1 MALPQPLNFLDQQRK
16 AASSRSFRSKL
27 ASSNGITFNCGDEIV
42 FDLGGNVSNSYYD
55 MNTMYVEFLVTN
67 NDGANVKFDGG
78 AGAYSLIERAQ
89 MTSAGST
96 LSNVSAYN
104 NLVNCLFDSTVSSN
118 YNRNVAHAMFGTSL
132 EGKSYEGATIATTAS
147 RKVCLPLI
155 LLAPCNTT
163 PNRFFPA
170 FSKDRLQIRL
180 TLAEAT
186 TAFFHTVAG
195 LANSD
200 ISITG
205 VSLNFYTVEL
215 AREVQAQ
222 IDQMTGG
229 RYDMMCNDYIHAS
242 SSVVAGTT
250 AHTATLGFTSGSLER
265 VTVCHRTSGNIGDVT
280 KHSFTRSS
288 SNLSQWQ
295 LAVNN
300 SLYPSRPL
308 LVDGV
313 SNAEVMS
320 ELLIADHAL
329 HNFGV
334 TSNFNS
340 NGATQSSYFNVSDAS
355 GVVVG
360 SFLTAVELE
369 SFAGSEKVY
378 AGINTV
384 SATTQLQLEYNNT
397 SANGDDVSTTAVP
410 NNTTIDIYGLRTVK
424 ISLDMRNLGTYE
436 IFV

>member
-1 MALPQPLNFLDQQRK
+1 MALPQPLNYMDQQRK

-27 ASSNGITFNCGDEIV
+27 TSSNGITFNCGDEIV
-42 FDLGGNVSNSYYD
+42 FDLPGNVANSYYD

-67 NDGANVKFDGG
+67 GDGASVKFDGG

-89 MTSAGST
+89 MTTAGST
-96 LSNVSAYN
+96 LSNISSYN

-118 YNRNVAHAMFGTSL
+118 YNRNIAHAMFGTSL

-155 LLAPCNTT
+155 LLAPCATT

-170 FSKDRLQIRL
+170 FSRDRLQLRL

-195 LANSD
+195 LTNSD

-222 IDQMTGG
+222 IDSMTGG
-229 RYDMMCNDYIHAS
+229 KYDMMCNDYIHAS

-265 VTVCHRTSGNIGDVT
+265 VSVSHRVSANIGSVV

-288 SNLSQWQ
+288 ANLSQYQ
-295 LAVNN
+295 LSVNN
-300 SLYPSRPL
+300 TLYPARPL

-320 ELLIADHAL
+320 ELLIADHSL

-334 TSNFNS
+334 NANFNS
-340 NGATQSSYFNVSDAS
+340 NGATQASQFNVSDAS

-378 AGINTV
+378 AGINTI

-397 SANGDDVSTTAVP
+397 SNNGDAVSTTAVP
-410 NNTTIDIYGLRTVK
+410 NTCTLDIYGLRTVK

-436 IFV
+436 VFV

>member
-1 MALPQPLNFLDQQRK
+1 MALPQPLNFMDQQRK

-27 ASSNGITFNCGDEIV
+27 TSSNGINFNCGDEIV
-42 FDLGGNVSNSYYD
+42 FDLPGNVANSYYD
-55 MNTMYVEFLVTN
+55 MNTMYVEFLITN
-67 NDGANVKFDGG
+67 NDGAQVKIDGG

-89 MTSAGST
+89 ITSAGST
-96 LSNVSAYN
+96 LSNISAYN

-118 YNRNVAHAMFGTSL
+118 YNRNIAHAMFGTSL

-147 RKVCLPLI
+147 RRVCLPLI
-155 LLAPCNTT
+155 LLAPCAST

-170 FSKDRLQIRL
+170 FSRDRLQLRL

-186 TAFFHTVAG
+186 TAFYHTVAG
-195 LANSD
+195 LTNAD

-229 RYDMMCNDYIHAS
+229 KYDMMCNDYIHAS

-265 VTVCHRTSGNIGDVT
+265 VSVSHRVSGNIGNVQ
-280 KHSFTRSS
+280 KHSFSRSS
-288 SNLSQWQ
+288 
-295 LAVNN
+295 AT
-300 SLYPSRPL
+300 LYPARPL

-320 ELLIADHAL
+320 ELLVADHAL

-334 TSNFNS
+334 SANFNS
-340 NGATQSSYFNVSDAS
+340 NGATQASYFNVSDAS
-355 GVVVG
+355 GVVPG
-360 SFLTAVELE
+360 SFLTACELE
-369 SFAGSEKVY
+369 SFAGSDKVY

-397 SANGDDVSTTAVP
+397 SNNGDGVSTTAVP
-410 NNTTIDIYGLRTVK
+410 NNSTLDIYGLRTVK
-424 ISLDMRNLGTYE
+424 ISLDMRQLGTYE

>member
-1 MALPQPLNFLDQQRK
+1 MALPMPLNFLDQQRK

-27 ASSNGITFNCGDEIV
+27 SSSNGINFACGDEIV
-42 FDLGGNVSNSYYD
+42 FDLPGNVANSYYD

-67 NDGANVKFDGG
+67 NDGAQVKFDGG

-89 MTSAGST
+89 ITSAGST
-96 LSNVSAYN
+96 LSNISAYN

-118 YNRNVAHAMFGTSL
+118 YNRNIAHAMFGTSL
-132 EGKSYEGATIATTAS
+132 EGKSYEGAAIATTAS
-147 RKVCLPLI
+147 RKVCIPLI
-155 LLAPCNTT
+155 LLAPCAST

-170 FSKDRLQIRL
+170 FSRDRLAVRL
-180 TLAEAT
+180 TLSEAA
-186 TAFFHTVAG
+186 TAFFHTATG
-195 LANSD
+195 LLNSD
-200 ISITG
+200 IAISG
-205 VSLNFYTVEL
+205 VTLNFYTVEL

-229 RYDMMCNDYIHAS
+229 KYDMMCNDYIHAS

-265 VTVCHRTSGNIGDVT
+265 VSVSHRVSGNIGDVT

-288 SNLSQWQ
+288 ANLSQWQ
-295 LAVNN
+295 LSVNN
-300 SLYPSRPL
+300 TLYPARPL

-334 TSNFNS
+334 SANFNS
-340 NGATQSSYFNVSDAS
+340 NGAAQASYFNVSDAS
-355 GVVVG
+355 GVVPG

-369 SFAGSEKVY
+369 SFAGSDKVY

-397 SANGDDVSTTAVP
+397 SDNGDGVATTAVP
-410 NNTTIDIYGLRTVK
+410 NNSTLDIYGLRTVK

>member
-27 ASSNGITFNCGDEIV
+27 ASSNGITFNCADEIV